1 MRLTAVRIRNFRSFR
16 DGREFIFPEGPGLY
30 FLRGENRAQPRLGG
44 NAVGKTTLWEAIC
57 WAIYGKTSRGLKAG
71 DICNWGAGKST
82 CVELDWINDDGTDGR
97 LIRTWGPISWTLNG
111 EDLTKDASS
120 PLASQL
126 RLSFAPFLHSILMS
140 QNQPMFLDLKAEAKA
155 AVFSEVMNLDG
166 WLGYSSRASD
176 LAREADTECRFWERK
191 VASLQGE
198 LQAAAK
204 SEDFEDRSAAWQA
217 DHKRDLEEILRRYS
231 DLIARLEPAKAK
243 VVEAELAESR
253 KRELYA
259 EKLNQVEEYSAARS
273 RFRAAT
279 DDAKERMSK
288 ARADLERRA
297 SHKVRLEM
305 NQPCGECGHVYLS
318 EELASR
324 QREARTQWSIAME
337 ESQTAYA
344 KLKKAEREESIME
357 RSIDESRER
366 MKQAMDAHHLAT
378 LDLKDARRAL
388 LDLEKR
394 LDAMEDEAE
403 KVEKDRNPYEA
414 LSQEATERRAEIAA
428 ELTAAERKRQDY
440 YERWMRYS
448 FWVRGFKE
456 VRLQRIS
463 EALTQLEVEVNN
475 CVVELGLVGW
485 ELLFAVDKESKSG
498 SMQRGFT
505 VHVLSPDNKK
515 PVPWEAWSGGE
526 SQRLRLAGNAGLS
539 NLIRSTTGTPLDL
552 EVWDEPTNGMSPEGI
567 DDLLECLAARAKR
580 EARQIWV
587 VDHRALG
594 SGVFDGNYR
603 VIKDKNGSRFE

>member
-16 DGREFIFPEGPGLY
+16 DEQEFIFPEGPGLY
-30 FLRGENRAQPRLGG
+30 FLRGLNLAQPRLGG

-57 WAIYGKTSRGLKAG
+57 WAVYGKTSRGLKAG

-82 CVELDWINDDGTDGR
+82 CVELDWVNDDGTDGR
-97 LIRTWGPISWTLNG
+97 LIRTWGPISWTLDG

-120 PLASQL
+120 PLAAKL
-126 RLSFAPFLHSILMS
+126 RLSFAPFLHSILMA
-140 QNQPMFLDLKAEAKA
+140 QNQPMFLDLKADAKA
-155 AVFSEVMNLDG
+155 AVFSEVMGLDD
-166 WLGYSSRASD
+166 WLGYSTRAGD
-176 LAREADTECRFWERK
+176 FAREADMECRHWERGI
-191 VASLQGE
+191 ASLQGE
-198 LQAAAK
+198 LQACAK
-204 SEDFEDRSAAWQA
+204 SDDFDDRAAAWESDRKKRLA
-217 DHKRDLEEILRRYS
+217 DITNRYS

-243 VVEAELAESR
+243 VIDAELAETR

-259 EKLNQVEEYSAARS
+259 EKLNQLEEYDASRS

-279 DDAKERMSK
+279 DDAKERMSR
-288 ARADLERRA
+288 ARSDLERRA
-297 SHKVRLEM
+297 AYKLRLEL
-305 NQPCGECGHVYLS
+305 NEPCGECGHSYTS
-318 EELASR
+318 AELEAR
-324 QREARTQWSIAME
+324 LRDARTQWSIAME

-357 RSIDESRER
+357 RSIDDSRAR
-366 MKQAMDAHHLAT
+366 MKQAMDSHHEAT

-394 LDAMEDEAE
+394 LDAMEDE
-403 KVEKDRNPYEA
+403 VEQIEEERNPYKD
-414 LSQEATERRAEIAA
+414 LSRDAASRRRALES
-428 ELTAAERKRQDY
+428 ELAAAERRRQDY

-475 CVVELGLVGW
+475 CAVELGLVGW

-505 VHVLSPDNKK
+505 THIISPDNKK
-515 PVPWEAWSGGE
+515 PVPWEAWCGGE

-539 NLIRSTTGTPLDL
+539 NLIRATTGTPLDL

-567 DDLLECLAARAKR
+567 DDLLEYLAARAKR

-594 SGVFDGNYR
+594 SGVFDGTYR